1 MKPVFTVTKRLL
13 ASNRISF
20 LITALVVLLATT
32 SADSPIAL
40 SRGNYAWLLA
50 VTSPFFFVFY
60 DYTKLVH
67 LGATKKDYYLGSLAG
82 YGVLAF
88 LMSAVNTLI
97 RLVIDP
103 LNRDQTVVNL
113 MDVCGWWQNGPI
125 LAAVQQFLFLL
136 LVMVFLHVL
145 LSVQPYW
152 YGWFAD
158 AFLAAVVCVF
168 TPIAPLRG
176 LLSKFFGAVML
187 NGNALSHLGICLV
200 LTAVFALLGLEALKR
215 KTI

>member
-40 SRGNYAWLLA
+40 SRGNYTWMLA

-88 LMSAVNTLI
+88 LMSAANTLI

-103 LNRDQTVVNL
+103 LNREQTVVNL

-152 YGWFAD
+152 YGWLSD
-158 AFLAAVVCVF
+158 VLLAAVVCVF

-200 LTAVFALLGLEALKR
+200 LTVVFALLGLEALKR
-215 KTI
+215 RTI

>member
-152 YGWFAD
+152 YGWLAD
-158 AFLAAVVCVF
+158 ALLAAVVCVF

>member
-152 YGWFAD
+152 YGWLAD
-158 AFLAAVVCVF
+158 ALLAAVVCVF

-187 NGNALSHLGICLV
+187 NGNAQSHLGICLV

>member
-40 SRGNYAWLLA
+40 SRGNYTWLLA

-103 LNRDQTVVNL
+103 LNREQTVVNL
-113 MDVCGWWQNGPI
+113 MGVCGWWQNGPI

-158 AFLAAVVCVF
+158 ASLAAVVCVF

-187 NGNALSHLGICLV
+187 NGNAQSHLGICLV

>member
-1 MKPVFTVTKRLL
+1 M
-13 ASNRISF
+13 
-20 LITALVVLLATT
+20 
-32 SADSPIAL
+32 
-40 SRGNYAWLLA
+40 
-50 VTSPFFFVFY
+50 
-60 DYTKLVH
+60 H

-158 AFLAAVVCVF
+158 ALLAAVVCVF

>member
-40 SRGNYAWLLA
+40 SRGNYTWMLA

-103 LNRDQTVVNL
+103 LNREQTVVNL

-158 AFLAAVVCVF
+158 ALLAAVVCVF
-168 TPIAPLRG
+168 TPIVPLRG

-200 LTAVFALLGLEALKR
+200 LTVVFALLGLEALKR
-215 KTI
+215 RTI

>member
-152 YGWFAD
+152 YGWLAD
-158 AFLAAVVCVF
+158 ALLAAVVCVF

-187 NGNALSHLGICLV
+187 NGNAQSHLGICLV
-200 LTAVFALLGLEALKR
+200 LTAVFALLGLEARKR